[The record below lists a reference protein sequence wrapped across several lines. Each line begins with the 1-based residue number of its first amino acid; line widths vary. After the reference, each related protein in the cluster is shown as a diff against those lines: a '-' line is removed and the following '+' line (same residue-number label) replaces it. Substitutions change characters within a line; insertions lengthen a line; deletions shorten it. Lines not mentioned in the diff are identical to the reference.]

1 MRIHDDF
8 IRTFKELETELGCS
22 IRIHEETVAEETDAK
37 KLQVCRILRNY
48 IQHEADYENFIAISP
63 GMQKY
68 LSDYLMNIRRKKG
81 IVKDFSE
88 TLTKYGSLS
97 DQNTLFDAASLL
109 KHKNKHV
116 LPVIQLDKTNTYHIH
131 LISKAF
137 VSDCFADGITK
148 NTKLAKL
155 LSSIPEADVQY
166 VMSDT
171 PTSDIRRQGDIVLV
185 TNTKG
190 KIIGVYTGK

>member
-1 MRIHDDF
+1 MKIHDDF

-22 IRIHEETVAEETDAK
+22 IRIHEEDAMEEDAK

-68 LSDYLMNIRRKKG
+68 LSDYLMNVRRKKG
-81 IVKDFSE
+81 IVKDFLE

-97 DQNTLFDAASLL
+97 DQNTLLDAALLL
-109 KHKNKHV
+109 KRKNKHT
-116 LPVIQLDKTNTYHIH
+116 LPVIQLDKTNTYHVY
-131 LISKAF
+131 LISKDF

-155 LSSIPEADVQY
+155 LPSIPEADVQY
-166 VMSDT
+166 VMPDA
-171 PTSDIRRQGDIVLV
+171 PTSDIRRQVDIVLV

-190 KIIGVYTGK
+190 KIIGVYTGI